1 MTTNTALQLDF
12 EKTTP
17 STDDYDISFIDLC
30 AGIGGGRLGLEKQGF
45 KSKGFSEI
53 DNKAISTYNH
63 LFPEDENLGDVTK
76 LKSVPY
82 ADILIAGFPCQ
93 TFSIVGKRQG
103 FEDERGQIIFSIAKI
118 LRETKTPY
126 FILENVKGLKNINKG
141 NELKRITELLS
152 NSGYRTY
159 YQVLNS
165 HDFGVPQMRER
176 IYFVGIR
183 KDLPNTY
190 FNFPKMGEFK
200 YNLSK
205 FLTSKEDKYIVQN
218 NPKKWETFQ
227 RYLNNKYNEGKY
239 NLDDILQNNY
249 LVLDTRQSDLRLY
262 ENKVPTLRKGRQGIL
277 YVKDGVLRALS
288 GKEALLLQGFPLDE
302 LPKTEHIT
310 DTRLLAQAGNAMS
323 VPVISAIAEELKKVV
338 FSNVIEGAL

>member
-1 MTTNTALQLDF
+1 MENLALNFDF
-12 EKTTP
+12 EPPQPLQKN
-17 STDDYDISFIDLC
+17 YEISFVDLC

-53 DNKAISTYNH
+53 DSKAINTYSH
-63 LFPEDENLGDVTK
+63 FFPDDENLGDVTK
-76 LKSVPY
+76 LKQIPN
-82 ADILIAGFPCQ
+82 ADVLIAGFPCQ

-141 NELKRITELLS
+141 NELRRITELLS

-165 HDFGVPQMRER
+165 YDFGVPQIRER

-183 KDLPNTY
+183 KDLPNNY
-190 FNFPKMGEFK
+190 FSFPKTGEFK
-200 YNLSK
+200 YDLSE
-205 FLTSKEDKYIVQN
+205 FLVSKEDKYIVQN

-239 NLDDILQNNY
+239 NLDDILKNDY

-288 GKEALLLQGFPLDE
+288 GEEALLLQGFPLGE
-302 LPKTEHIT
+302 LPKIEHIT
-310 DTRLLAQAGNAMS
+310 DTRLLEQAGNAMS
-323 VPVISAIAEELKKVV
+323 VPVISAIAKELKKVV
-338 FSNVIEGAL
+338 FSNVMEGAL